1 MFSLVI
7 ELTLNTSDNHLV
19 HNKATTMIFERI
31 GMIFEII
38 GKNEKD
44 KNES

>member
-19 HNKATTMIFERI
+19 HNKATTMIFE
-31 GMIFEII
+31 II